1 VLGLL
6 LAGLAAYD
14 YTRTTRFL
22 SHAEE
27 TTSTVVE
34 MVERTSIT
42 TDAEGRSHES
52 RLWHP
57 VVRFT
62 VDDQTVEF
70 VAKAGSPQPA
80 YHAGDS
86 VTVAYD
92 PADLRDA
99 KIVSFAQLYRG
110 PLLLGLLGIAF
121 FGGGAIARIVGWRR
135 QRRAY

>member
-6 LAGLAAYD
+6 LAGFAVYQ
-14 YTRTTRFL
+14 YTSTTRFL
-22 SHAEE
+22 SQAEE
-27 TTSTVVE
+27 TTGTVVE
-34 MVERTSIT
+34 MIERTSTT
-42 TDAEGRSHES
+42 TDEDGRTHQ
-52 RLWHP
+52 RRAWHP

-62 VDDQTVEF
+62 VEDQTVEF
-70 VAKAGSPQPA
+70 EAKTGSPQPA
-80 YHAGDS
+80 YDAGDS

-99 KIVSFAQLYRG
+99 KIASFAQLYRG
-110 PLLLGLLGIAF
+110 PLLMGLLGIAL